1 MAMRHYV
8 SLASKKNMF
17 APLSPLGYSSHML
30 LARRTLNTARYGKWS
45 TTSLFYIWQWV
56 KNGISL
62 KMAR

>member
-45 TTSLFYIWQWV
+45 TTSLFYIWPWV